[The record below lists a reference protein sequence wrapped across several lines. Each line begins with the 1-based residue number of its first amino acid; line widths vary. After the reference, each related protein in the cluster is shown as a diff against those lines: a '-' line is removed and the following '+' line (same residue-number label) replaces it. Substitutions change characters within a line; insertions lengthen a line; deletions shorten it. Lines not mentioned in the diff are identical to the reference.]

1 MNMNNRL
8 RTTLYEMDIR
18 IHTVDVSHEVT
29 YHENYLKQ
37 ILPTIFFYQKYIRLD
52 ENSFILCSL
61 KQILPTIFFYQ
72 KYIRLDENS
81 FILCSLMTVFNI
93 RVNIF
98 GLTKPN

>member
-18 IHTVDVSHEVT
+18 IHTVDVFHEANEVT

-37 ILPTIFFYQKYIRLD
+37 ILPTIFFYQKYIH
-52 ENSFILCSL
+52 
-61 KQILPTIFFYQ
+61 
-72 KYIRLDENS
+72 LDENS

-93 RVNIF
+93 HVNIF
-98 GLTKPN
+98 CPTEPN